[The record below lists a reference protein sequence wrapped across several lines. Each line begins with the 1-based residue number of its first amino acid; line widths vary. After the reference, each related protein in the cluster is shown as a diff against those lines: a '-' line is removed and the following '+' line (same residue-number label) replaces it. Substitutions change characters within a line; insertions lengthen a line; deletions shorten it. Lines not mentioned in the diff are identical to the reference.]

1 MNRGKGAYWRK
12 LDNAAKLYSAASNK
26 KDTRVFRVYCELGEE
41 VSGEVL
47 QKALDRT
54 IEKYP
59 IFLSVMRKGL
69 FWHYLEKSSLR
80 PVVKE
85 EYREPCSNLYIRDK
99 RELLF
104 EVTYYNKRINFE
116 VFHAL
121 TDGTGAVEF
130 MKELVK
136 NYLILTHEELR
147 TWKEEQPHI
156 SISAMED
163 DGFSKYYSKDVKRK
177 DKKKQKAYQINN
189 KKNKLN
195 NLQITELELNT
206 KDVSARAKEYGVS
219 MTVYLTSVFMAAIHR
234 AMPRRQEDKP
244 VVLMVPVN
252 LRKFF
257 PSDSMLNFFN
267 WIEPDYHF
275 EKRSDS
281 LKDIISH
288 VKDVFERELTKQKMA
303 ERMNEYISL
312 EVNPV
317 LRFAPLELKNLCISA
332 GTKTS
337 AREVTAIFSNM
348 GIIRMPEEMEGYIQR
363 FGIFTSTPKLELC
376 MCSFRDKIHLGFTS
390 RYDSYD
396 IKSAFRDILKEEGIE
411 TELLQPEYSE
421 EVAADSKG
429 MKLFKAF
436 SFLEIVIAVL
446 AVCIDYSWN
455 QQLHLSFVI
464 AGIAASTW
472 LLSAMAFYKRHNLL
486 KSAMWQLV
494 IMTNVCVLWDILT
507 GWRGWSVTFIYPLM
521 SALVLAVMLGV
532 VKIYKRE
539 AAEYMIYVLMA
550 AMYGL
555 ILPLVFIKTGLVQ
568 MVIPSMVSVA
578 MSVII
583 LAALVIFRGKEMQD
597 ELEKKF
603 HYK

>member
-1 MNRGKGAYWRK
+1 MNRGRGAYWRK

-26 KDTRVFRVYCELGEE
+26 KDTRVFRVYCELEE
-41 VSGEVL
+41 EISCELL
-47 QKALDRT
+47 QRALEKT
-54 IEKYP
+54 TQKYP
-59 IFLSVMRKGL
+59 VFLSVMRKGL
-69 FWHYLEKSSLR
+69 FWHYLEKSSIR

-104 EVTYYNKRINFE
+104 EVTYYKRRINFE

-136 NYLILTHEELR
+136 NYLMFAHEELLAL
-147 TWKEEQPHI
+147 EEEPSI

-177 DKKKQKAYQINN
+177 NKKKQKAYQINN

-195 NLQITELELNT
+195 NLQITEFEMDT
-206 KDVSARAKEYGVS
+206 KAVAARAKEYGVS
-219 MTVYLTSVFMAAIHR
+219 MTVYLTAVFMAAIHQ
-234 AMPRRQEDKP
+234 AMPRRQEDRP
-244 VVLMVPVN
+244 VVLMIPVN

-267 WIEPDYHF
+267 WIEPDYQF
-275 EKRSDS
+275 GKNEDS
-281 LKDIISH
+281 LKAIISH
-288 VKDVFERELTKQKMA
+288 VKDIFEKELTKQKMA

-312 EVNPV
+312 EVNPI

-348 GIIRMPEEMEGYIQR
+348 GIIRMPEVMERYIKR

-396 IKSAFRDILKEEGIE
+396 IKNAFMEILKEEGIDSE
-411 TELLQPEYSE
+411 VLQPEYSE

-429 MKLFKAF
+429 MKLFKCF

-446 AVCIDYSWN
+446 AVCIEYGWR
-455 QQLHLSFVI
+455 QQFHVSFLI
-464 AGIAASTW
+464 GGLAASTW

-494 IMTNVCVLWDILT
+494 ILTNVCVLWDVMT
-507 GWRGWSVTFIYPLM
+507 GWKGWSVTFIYPIM
-521 SALVLAVMLGV
+521 SVFTLLVMLGIT
-532 VKIYKRE
+532 KIYKRE

-555 ILPLVFIKTGLVQ
+555 LLPILFIITGLVHL
-568 MVIPSMVSVA
+568 VVPSMVSVA
-578 MSVII
+578 VSMIL
-583 LAALVIFRGKEMQD
+583 LAALAIFRGKEMQD

>member
-1 MNRGKGAYWRK
+1 MNRERGAYWRK

-26 KDTRVFRVYCELGEE
+26 KDTRVFRVYCELEEE
-41 VSGEVL
+41 VSCEVL
-47 QKALDRT
+47 QHALEKT
-54 IEKYP
+54 IQKYP

-69 FWHYLEKSSLR
+69 FWHYLEKSSIR
-80 PVVKE
+80 PIVKE

-104 EVTYYNKRINFE
+104 EVTYYKKRINFE

-130 MKELVK
+130 MRELVK
-136 NYLILTHEELR
+136 NYLILSHDELQELGEER
-147 TWKEEQPHI
+147 SNI

-195 NLQITELELNT
+195 NLQITEFEVNA
-206 KDVSARAKEYGVS
+206 KAVSVKAKEYGVS
-219 MTVYLTSVFMAAIHR
+219 MTVYLTAVFMAAIHR
-234 AMPRRQEDKP
+234 MMPRRQEDRP

-275 EKRSDS
+275 GRGEDS
-281 LKDIISH
+281 LEAIISH
-288 VKDVFERELTKQKMA
+288 VKNIFERELTKQKMA

-312 EVNPV
+312 EVNPI

-348 GIIRMPEEMEGYIQR
+348 GIIRMPEAMEGYIRR

-396 IKSAFRDILKEEGIE
+396 IKNAFMDILKEEGIE
-411 TELLQPEYSE
+411 MEVLQPEYSE

-429 MKLFKAF
+429 MKLFKCF

-446 AVCIDYSWN
+446 AVCIEYGWS
-455 QQLHLSFVI
+455 QQFHVSFLI
-464 AGIAASTW
+464 GGLAASTW

-494 IMTNVCVLWDILT
+494 ILTNVCVLWDILT
-507 GWRGWSVTFIYPLM
+507 GWRSWSVTFIYPIM
-521 SALVLAVMLGV
+521 SVFTLIVMLGIT
-532 VKIYKRE
+532 KIYKRE
-539 AAEYMIYVLMA
+539 ATEYMIYVLMA

-555 ILPLVFIKTGLVQ
+555 FLPILFIVTGLVR

-578 MSVII
+578 TSII
-583 LAALVIFRGKEMQD
+583 LLAALAIFRGKEMQD

>member
-1 MNRGKGAYWRK
+1 MNRGRGAYWRK

-26 KDTRVFRVYCELGEE
+26 KDTRVFRVYCELKEK
-41 VSGEVL
+41 VSCEVL
-47 QKALDRT
+47 QKALDLT

-59 IFLSVMRKGL
+59 VFLSVMRKGL

-104 EVTYYNKRINFE
+104 EVTYYKNRINFE

-136 NYLILTHEELR
+136 NYLLLSHEELGN
-147 TWKEEQPHI
+147 WKEERTPI

-163 DGFSKYYSKDVKRK
+163 DGFSKYYSKNAKRK

-189 KKNKLN
+189 RKNKLN
-195 NLQITELELNT
+195 NLQITELELTT
-206 KDVSARAKEYGVS
+206 KELSKRAKEYGVS
-219 MTVYLTSVFMAAIHR
+219 MTVYLTAIFMAAIRR
-234 AMPRRQEDKP
+234 AMPRRQEDRP

-257 PSDSMLNFFN
+257 PSSSMLNFFN

-275 EKRSDS
+275 GKDAGS
-281 LKDIISH
+281 LKDIILH
-288 VKDVFERELTKQKMA
+288 VKEVFERELTTEKMA

-312 EVNPV
+312 EVNPI

-348 GIIRMPEEMEGYIQR
+348 GIIRMPQEMEGYIQR

-376 MCSFRDKIHLGFTS
+376 MCSFGEKIHLGFTS

-396 IKSAFRDILKEEGIE
+396 IKSAFMDILKEEGVR
-411 TELLQPEYSE
+411 TEQLQIEYSE

-429 MKLFKAF
+429 MKMFKCF
-436 SFLEIVIAVL
+436 SFLEVVIAVL
-446 AVCIDYSWN
+446 AVCIDYGWN
-455 QQLHLSFVI
+455 QQFHVSFLI
-464 AGIAASTW
+464 AGLAASTW

-494 IMTNVCVLWDILT
+494 ILTNVCVLWDILT

-521 SALVLAVMLGV
+521 SVFTLIVMLGI

-539 AAEYMIYVLMA
+539 ATEYMIYFLMA

-555 ILPLVFIKTGLVQ
+555 LLPILFILTGLVH
-568 MVIPSMVSVA
+568 MVIPSMISVAVSV
-578 MSVII
+578 IL
-583 LAALVIFRGKEMQD
+583 LAALAIFRGKEMQD

>member
-1 MNRGKGAYWRK
+1 MNRGRGAYWRK

-26 KDTRVFRVYCELGEE
+26 KDTRVFRVYCELEE
-41 VSGEVL
+41 EISCELL
-47 QKALDRT
+47 QRALEKT
-54 IEKYP
+54 TQKYP
-59 IFLSVMRKGL
+59 VFLSVMRKGL
-69 FWHYLEKSSLR
+69 FWHYLEKSSIR

-104 EVTYYNKRINFE
+104 EVTYYKRRINFE

-136 NYLILTHEELR
+136 NYLMFAHEELLAL
-147 TWKEEQPHI
+147 EEEPSI

-177 DKKKQKAYQINN
+177 NKKKQKAYQINN

-195 NLQITELELNT
+195 NLQITEFEMDT
-206 KDVSARAKEYGVS
+206 KAVAARAKEYGVS
-219 MTVYLTSVFMAAIHR
+219 MTVYLTAVFMAAIHQ
-234 AMPRRQEDKP
+234 AMPRRQEDRP
-244 VVLMVPVN
+244 VVLMIPVN

-267 WIEPDYHF
+267 WIEPDYQF
-275 EKRSDS
+275 GKNEDS
-281 LKDIISH
+281 LKAIISH
-288 VKDVFERELTKQKMA
+288 VKDIFEKELTKQKMA

-312 EVNPV
+312 EVNPI

-348 GIIRMPEEMEGYIQR
+348 GIIRMPEVMEQYIKR

-396 IKSAFRDILKEEGIE
+396 IKNAFMEILKEEGIDSE
-411 TELLQPEYSE
+411 VLQPEYSE

-429 MKLFKAF
+429 MKLFKCF

-446 AVCIDYSWN
+446 AVCIEYGWR
-455 QQLHLSFVI
+455 QQFHVSFLI
-464 AGIAASTW
+464 GGLAASTW

-494 IMTNVCVLWDILT
+494 ILTNVCVLWDVLT
-507 GWRGWSVTFIYPLM
+507 GWKGWSVTFIYPIM
-521 SALVLAVMLGV
+521 SVFTLLVMLGIT
-532 VKIYKRE
+532 KIYKRE

-555 ILPLVFIKTGLVQ
+555 LLPILFIITGLVHL
-568 MVIPSMVSVA
+568 VVPSMVSVA
-578 MSVII
+578 VSMIL
-583 LAALVIFRGKEMQD
+583 LAALAIFRGKEMQD

>member
-147 TWKEEQPHI
+147 TWKEEQPRI

-163 DGFSKYYSKDVKRK
+163 DGFSKYYSKDVKQK

-348 GIIRMPEEMEGYIQR
+348 GIIRMPEALEGYIQR

-494 IMTNVCVLWDILT
+494 IMTNICVLWDILT

>member
-26 KDTRVFRVYCELGEE
+26 KDTRVFRVYCELEE
-41 VSGEVL
+41 VVSEEVL
-47 QKALDRT
+47 QEALDRT
-54 IEKYP
+54 TEKYP

-136 NYLILTHEELR
+136 NYLILSHKELR
-147 TWKEEQPHI
+147 TWKEERPHI
-156 SISAMED
+156 SVSAMED

-195 NLQITELELNT
+195 NLQITELEVNT
-206 KDVSARAKEYGVS
+206 KEVSARAKEYGVS

-234 AMPRRQEDKP
+234 AMPRRQEDRP
-244 VVLMVPVN
+244 VILMIPVN

-275 EKRSDS
+275 GKGSDS
-281 LKDIISH
+281 LTDIISH
-288 VKDVFERELTKQKMA
+288 VKGIFERELTKQKMA

-348 GIIRMPEEMEGYIQR
+348 GIIRMPEEMEGYIHR

-396 IKSAFRDILKEEGIE
+396 IKSAFCDILKEEGIE

-429 MKLFKAF
+429 MRLFKAF

-494 IMTNVCVLWDILT
+494 IMTNVCALWDILT

-521 SALVLAVMLGV
+521 SVFALIVMLGV

-555 ILPLVFIKTGLVQ
+555 ILPLVFIKVGLVHK
-568 MVIPSMVSVA
+568 VIPSMVSVA
-578 MSVII
+578 MSIII
-583 LAALVIFRGKEMQD
+583 LAALAIFRGKEMQD